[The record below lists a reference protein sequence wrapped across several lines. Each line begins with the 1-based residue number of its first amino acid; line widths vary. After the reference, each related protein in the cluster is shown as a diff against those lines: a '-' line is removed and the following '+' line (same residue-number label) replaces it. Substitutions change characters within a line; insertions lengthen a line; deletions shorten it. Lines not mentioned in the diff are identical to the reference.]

1 MWESERER
9 LEELARLYGA
19 QTSYRD
25 VDSKL
30 RRPSPE
36 SLSAVLRALGAPL
49 DSPRDL
55 SRALSERRLEEWSSV
70 LAPVALAPGPV
81 SIRLPLP
88 EPRRLELRLR
98 LENQEEWCRSLS
110 PEELPL
116 AESGEVA
123 GQRFHRRLFYLEK
136 DWPGETRGIPLPWG
150 YHRLELSRGGGSA
163 SCLVISAPPRCWGP
177 GPEEHRAWGTFI
189 PLYALHSQHSLG
201 VGDLGDLRALLKWV
215 EEMGGEM
222 VGTLP
227 LLAAFLDEPFEPSPY
242 APVTRL
248 FFNELY
254 LDLRRIPELEISP
267 AACLLLEDARARTAR
282 PGRLVDYRGVARVK
296 GEVMRVLADAFFD
309 RGTGRRRESFER
321 FLNAR
326 PDVAEYARFRAVAQR
341 EKAGWPG
348 WARPL
353 EPGQL
358 LPEHYDEGAQHF
370 HMYVQ
375 WLLDEQL
382 EAALGDGGGRL
393 YLDLP
398 LGVNGGGY
406 DTWWEREIF
415 AQGASGGAPPDTFF
429 SGGQNWGFPPLHPR
443 QLRAQGYRY
452 FIASLRA
459 QMRFARYLR
468 IDHVMGLHRLF
479 WIPDGF
485 EATEGVYIT
494 YPAEEL
500 YAVLCLE
507 SHRNQTIVLGE
518 DLGTVPE
525 YVRPA
530 MRKHAVRRMYVLS
543 YELNAGEE
551 TPTAEVGPGGEGK
564 PGEEAAG
571 TLTPVSPD
579 MVASVNTHDMPPFA
593 GFLTGADVGERRSAG
608 HLEGEAVEAE
618 LAERRRLTR
627 ALAGYLEANGLLDP
641 ADAPTPAE
649 METPTGAAAETP
661 TDAELY
667 GLLRGALRFLARSP
681 AELVLVNLEDLL
693 LERRPQNVPGTSD
706 ERPNW
711 QLRAAA
717 ALEDLREIPQVRE
730 ALIEV
735 NRLRNEQRKGMEPK

>member
-1 MWESERER
+1 VWGSERER
-9 LEELARLYGA
+9 LEELARLYGV

-25 VDSKL
+25 VEDEL

-36 SLSAVLRALGAPL
+36 SLAAVLRVLGAPL

-55 SRALSERRLEEWSSV
+55 SGALSARLLEEWSSP
-70 LAPVALAPGPV
+70 LPPVALSPGSV
-81 SIRLPLP
+81 SIRLRLP
-88 EPRRLELRLR
+88 EPRRLELRLQ
-98 LENQEEWCRSLS
+98 LEDDAELRRSLS

-116 AESGEVA
+116 VESTEVA
-123 GQRFHRRLFYLEK
+123 GQRFSRRLFDPEK
-136 DWPGETRGIPLPWG
+136 DWPGKDRRTPLPGG
-150 YHRLELSRGGGSA
+150 YHRLELTGGDRST
-163 SCLVISAPPRCWGP
+163 SCLVISAPQLCWGP
-177 GPEEHRAWGTFI
+177 GPQERRAWGAFI

-201 VGDLGDLRALLKWV
+201 IGDLGDLRALFDWV
-215 EEMGGEM
+215 GGMGGET

-242 APVTRL
+242 SPVTRL

-254 LDLRRIPELEISP
+254 LELRAIPELEISP
-267 AACLLLEDARARTAR
+267 AARLMLDDARARTASA
-282 PGRLVDYRGVARVK
+282 GRLVDYRTVARVK
-296 GEVMRVLADAFFD
+296 GEVLRILADAFFD

-321 FLNAR
+321 FSSAR
-326 PDVAEYARFRAVAQR
+326 PDAAEYARFRAVAQR
-341 EKAGWPG
+341 EGAGWPN

-353 EPGQL
+353 DPGQV
-358 LPEHYDEGAQHF
+358 LPEHYDEDVRHF

-382 EAALGDGGGRL
+382 EAALGDEGGRL

-398 LGVNGGGY
+398 LGVHGGGY

-415 AQGASGGAPPDTFF
+415 ARGASGGAPPDTFF

-443 QLRAQGYRY
+443 RLRAQGYRY

-468 IDHVMGLHRLF
+468 IDHAMGLHRLF

-485 EATEGVYIT
+485 GATDGVYVS

-500 YAVLCLE
+500 YAILCLE

-518 DLGTVPE
+518 DLGTVPD

-530 MRKHAVRRMYVLS
+530 MREHAVRRMYVLS
-543 YELNAGEE
+543 YELNAGER
-551 TPTAEVGPGGEGK
+551 TPDGAAAE
-564 PGEEAAG
+564 
-571 TLTPVSPD
+571 TLTPVSPG

-593 GFLTGADVGERRSAG
+593 GFLTGEDVGERRSAG
-608 HLEGEAVEAE
+608 HLEADSVDAE
-618 LAERRRLTR
+618 LAERRRQTQ
-627 ALAGYLEANGLLDP
+627 ALAGWLQANGMLDP
-641 ADAPTPAE
+641 AAVGEGEALTE
-649 METPTGAAAETP
+649 
-661 TDAELY
+661 AELY
-667 GLLRGALRFLARSP
+667 GLLRGALRFLAQSP

-711 QLRAAA
+711 QLRATAS
-717 ALEDLREIPQVRE
+717 LEDLREIPQVRE
-730 ALIEV
+730 TLIEV

>member
-1 MWESERER
+1 MWGSERER
-9 LEELARLYGA
+9 LEELARLYGV

-25 VDSKL
+25 VEDEL

-36 SLSAVLRALGAPL
+36 SLAAVLRALGAPL

-55 SRALSERRLEEWSSV
+55 SRALSARRLEEWSSP
-70 LAPVALAPGPV
+70 LPPVALAPGSV
-81 SIRLPLP
+81 SIRFSLP
-88 EPRRLELRLR
+88 EPPRLELRLR
-98 LENQEEWCRSLS
+98 LENNEELSRSLS

-116 AESGEVA
+116 VESGEVA
-123 GQRFHRRLFYLEK
+123 GQRFNRRLVDLEK
-136 DWPGETRGIPLPWG
+136 DWPGEARGTPLPWG
-150 YHRLELSRGGGSA
+150 YHRLELAGEGQDA
-163 SCLVISAPPRCWGP
+163 ACLVISAPRRCWGP
-177 GPEEHRAWGTFI
+177 GPEEHRAWGAFI
-189 PLYALHSQHSLG
+189 PLYALYSQHSLG
-201 VGDLGDLRALLKWV
+201 VGDLGDLRALLDWV
-215 EEMGGEM
+215 EEMGGETA
-222 VGTLP
+222 GTLP

-242 APVTRL
+242 SPVTRL

-254 LDLRRIPELEISP
+254 LDLRRVPELEISP
-267 AACLLLEDARARTAR
+267 AARLLLDDARARTAR

-296 GEVMRVLADAFFD
+296 GEVLRVLADAFFD
-309 RGTGRRRESFER
+309 RGTGHRRESFER

-326 PDVAEYARFRAVAQR
+326 PDVSEYARFRAVAQR
-341 EKAGWPG
+341 EGAGWPG

-353 EPGQL
+353 DPGRV
-358 LPEHYDEGAQHF
+358 LPEHYDEAVWRF
-370 HMYVQ
+370 HIYVQ

-382 EAALGDGGGRL
+382 EAALGDEGGRL

-485 EATEGVYIT
+485 EATDGVYVT

-518 DLGTVPE
+518 DLGTVPD

-530 MRKHAVRRMYVLS
+530 MSKHAVRRMYVLS

-551 TPTAEVGPGGEGK
+551 TPGDEASSGRAETSGGEAIPGG
-564 PGEEAAG
+564 EAAG
-571 TLTPVSPD
+571 TLTPVSPGV
-579 MVASVNTHDMPPFA
+579 VASVNTHDMPPFA
-593 GFLTGADVGERRSAG
+593 GFLTGEDVGERRSAG
-608 HLEGEAVEAE
+608 HLEAEAVDTA

-627 ALAGYLEANGLLDP
+627 TLAGWLEANGMLDP
-641 ADAPTPAE
+641 ADAPTQAE
-649 METPTGAAAETP
+649 METP

-667 GLLRGALRFLARSP
+667 GLLRGALRFLAQSP

-735 NRLRNEQRKGMEPK
+735 NRLRNEHRKGMEPK